1 MEETMKLRAIFT
13 RYWKIAVLIAAL
25 TLAYFAYTTTRD
37 MLKSWAYGQ
46 AKTIY
51 EQRIATAE
59 ADKQAA
65 LKERDALS
73 EAAGRD
79 REALRKKAEDEK
91 RKSDAA
97 FAIFKSESAAKLR
110 ERNATIAQ
118 VLVEKEKDEM
128 AIVEA
133 KETIDNLV
141 QFNYLQGV
149 AWKLSDERIE
159 EANKKAM
166 DALTLQFVTCQK
178 WTATL
183 EKSIKPTFWKR
194 VKEYG
199 KYALAFGAGRA
210 SAGVF

>member
-1 MEETMKLRAIFT
+1 MKLRAIIT
-13 RYWKIAVLIAAL
+13 RYWKIAALIAAL
-25 TLAYFAYTTTRD
+25 TLAYFGYAHARD
-37 MLKSWAYGQ
+37 LVKAWAYGK
-46 AKTIY
+46 AKDAY
-51 EQRIATAE
+51 EQKIAAAE

-79 REALRKKAEDEK
+79 REALRLKAEAEK

-97 FAIFKSESAAKLR
+97 FAIFASESAAKLR
-110 ERNATIAQ
+110 ARNATIAEI
-118 VLVEKEKDEM
+118 LAEKEKDES
-128 AIVEA
+128 AITEA
-133 KETIDNLV
+133 KETIATQAQL
-141 QFNYLQGV
+141 FYAQGL

-159 EANKKAM
+159 AANKKAM

-194 VKEYG
+194 ALEYG
-199 KYALAFGAGRA
+199 KYALAFGAGRL
-210 SAGVF
+210 SAKVL